1 MSIYEIVVAS
11 IDIAVYQWLPLV
23 YHGWST
29 VIAEFC
35 LRQVPGMGLGVF
47 SVPRDLQ
54 HLPHWDA
61 PYKID
66 ILQYDELET
75 PTNRSV
81 YHILDALYKIE
92 ILQYELET
100 LNQLVPIGLAITS
113 R

>member
-1 MSIYEIVVAS
+1 MVLSLSVSNLFFCMTAS
-11 IDIAVYQWLPLV
+11 DSHRFA
-23 YHGWST
+23 
-29 VIAEFC
+29 
-35 LRQVPGMGLGVF
+35 
-47 SVPRDLQ
+47 
-54 HLPHWDA
+54 HWDA